1 MSSTKKI
8 VILGTAY
15 PFRGGLAAY
24 NERLA
29 RAYQERG
36 DEVVIYTFSLQY
48 PGFLFPGKTQY
59 SSGEAPEDLSIK
71 VRVNSVNPLNWW
83 RVGKEIRAL
92 RPDVM
97 IVKFWIP
104 FMAPALGTIARV
116 VRKNKHTR
124 IISIIDNII
133 PHEKRAGDRLLA
145 KYWVGSVDAFV
156 VMARAVEQELRQFTT
171 SKPVRFNPHPIY
183 DNFGERVPKQ
193 EAKKLLGLDTDT
205 SYVLFFGFIRD
216 YKGLDL
222 LLQAMAESKIR
233 DLGIKLI
240 VAGEFYTDKTPY
252 LKLIEEL
259 NLKDRIVL
267 RTDFIPD
274 AEVGKYF
281 CAADVVVQPYK
292 TATQSGVTQIAYH
305 FEKPII
311 TTDVGGLAE
320 IVVDGRDGYVV
331 QPEVGTL
338 RDAIFRFF
346 NEKKEEEMVEYVKM
360 DKSRFSWQ
368 KLLENIDNLLAE

>member
-1 MSSTKKI
+1 MSAKRKI
-8 VILGTAY
+8 VIVGTAY

-36 DEVVIYTFSLQY
+36 DEVVVYTFSLQY

-59 SSGEAPEDLSIK
+59 SSAKAPGDLSIK
-71 VRVNSVNPLNWW
+71 VRINSVNPWNWW
-83 RVGKEIRAL
+83 RVGREIRDL
-92 RPDVM
+92 KPDLM

-133 PHEKRAGDRLLA
+133 PHEKRPGDRLLA

-156 VMARAVEQELRQFTT
+156 VMARAVEKELRQFTT

-183 DNFGERVPKQ
+183 DNFGDLIPK
-193 EAKKLLGLDTDT
+193 EKAKKDLGLSPDMP
-205 SYVLFFGFIRD
+205 YILFFGFIRD

-222 LLQAMAESKIR
+222 LLHALAEPKIR
-233 DLGIKLI
+233 NLGIKLV

-259 NLKDRIVL
+259 SLRENVVL

-274 AEVGKYF
+274 TEVGKYF

-311 TTDVGGLAE
+311 TTGVGGLAE
-320 IVVDGRDGYVV
+320 IVVDGRDGFVV
-331 QPEVGTL
+331 APEADALG
-338 RDAIFRFF
+338 DAIFRFF
-346 NEKKEEEMVEYVKM
+346 DEKKEEEMVEYVKI
-360 DKSRFSWQ
+360 DKARFSWQ
-368 KLLENIDNLLAE
+368 KMLETIDELMPE

>member
-281 CAADVVVQPYK
+281 CASDVVVQPYK